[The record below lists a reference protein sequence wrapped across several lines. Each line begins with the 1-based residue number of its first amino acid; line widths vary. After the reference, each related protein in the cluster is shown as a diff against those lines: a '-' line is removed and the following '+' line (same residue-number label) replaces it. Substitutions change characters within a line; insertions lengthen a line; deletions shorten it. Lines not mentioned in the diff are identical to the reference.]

1 MSMGHGFSYA
11 EQPEATR
18 HILEWT
24 YQAKS
29 PYFSG
34 FKRLTLE
41 EAKEIYPSQCPE
53 RTKQKVKLPQ
63 SWGNIAKVT
72 YSLLGKLVIFT

>member
-29 PYFSG
+29 PVFLRFQKAHPWRS
-34 FKRLTLE
+34 
-41 EAKEIYPSQCPE
+41 KEIYPSQCPE